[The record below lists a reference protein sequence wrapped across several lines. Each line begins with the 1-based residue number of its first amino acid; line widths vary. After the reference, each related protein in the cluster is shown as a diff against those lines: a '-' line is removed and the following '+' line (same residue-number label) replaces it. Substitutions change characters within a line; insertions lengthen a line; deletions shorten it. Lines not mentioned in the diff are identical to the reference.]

1 MNKNP
6 SSVIYIE
13 RRTWLDNILCVTHS
27 NGMQYPLKCRCTFMR
42 CEAQN
47 KRNPSPN
54 IWVTIYLHKNGFRC
68 HMLSSCCFFHCVAFD
83 SPIPHFE
90 ISSNMTPS
98 NSKSL
103 AGHTKPLFENE
114 WFRMPATYAHNH
126 ATVHANGCTNR
137 IHFTFCIYQ
146 KSQWNSNT
154 LRTRL
159 SGINFSNLWPSPF
172 KRMCTLFV
180 DRDV

>member
-1 MNKNP
+1 MVCNIRSNAVARSWDAKQRTKEIP
-6 SSVIYIE
+6 RQIYESPYIYIK
-13 RRTWLDNILCVTHS
+13 TDFVVTCF
-27 NGMQYPLKCRCTFMR
+27 L
-42 CEAQN
+42 
-47 KRNPSPN
+47 
-54 IWVTIYLHKNGFRC
+54 V
-68 HMLSSCCFFHCVAFD
+68 CFFHCVAFD

-146 KSQWNSNT
+146 KSEWNSNT

-180 DRDV
+180 NRDV